1 MTDAVPGTGRKPD
14 NKPGETL
21 AAPERNPVP
30 PFDLVIFGASGDLA
44 LRKLYPAMAHRDSE
58 GVLPPESRIFAMV
71 HRDHHIR
78 ELPER
83 ITRRLASEGLSE
95 ATIARFMRR
104 ITILQADAND
114 PESFAELAGALEGS
128 THIPAFYLS
137 TAPDL
142 FVPICQ
148 ALAARGLL
156 GGEARLILEKP
167 IGRDLASA
175 RAINDAV
182 AAVIPESRT
191 YRIDHYLG
199 KETVQNLYVLRFANT
214 LFERSWSSRDIDHVQ
229 ITVAETVG
237 LEQRAGYYDKVGALR
252 DMVQN
257 HVLQLLCLFASEP
270 PNQLE
275 ADAVRD
281 EKLRVLRALKPIA
294 GADVG
299 KLTVRGQYAP
309 GSIEG
314 KGVPGYAEE
323 LGQPSD
329 AETFVALRCQVDTWR
344 WAGVPF
350 YLRTGKRLGVRSSEI
365 VIAFKPVPHSIFSK
379 VAPEELAPNRLVLRL
394 QPNDGLQLHMMMK
407 VPGSGRLKLV
417 PRTLDLRYD
426 TAFDVRT
433 PDAYERLLTD
443 VIRGDQTLFMRR
455 DEVEAAWAFVDPII
469 AAWREQGQ
477 QPLRY
482 AAGSWGPS
490 QAIGLIE
497 RDGRSWVDPE
507 GE

>member
-1 MTDAVPGTGRKPD
+1 MNDEPMERQDRRSQLV
-14 NKPGETL
+14 L
-21 AAPERNPVP
+21 PERTPVQ

-44 LRKLYPAMAHRDSE
+44 LRKLYPAMAHRDAE
-58 GVLPPESRIFAMV
+58 GVIPPGSHVLAVVHQEAHKEILPARIAARLEQEGLDQAAIGRFMARVSIVVADAHDPASFAG
-71 HRDHHIR
+71 
-78 ELPER
+78 
-83 ITRRLASEGLSE
+83 LASE
-95 ATIARFMRR
+95 
-104 ITILQADAND
+104 LQ
-114 PESFAELAGALEGS
+114 GS
-128 THIPAFYLS
+128 PRVSAIYLS

-142 FVPICQ
+142 FVPIAQ
-148 ALAARGLL
+148 NLAGRGLL
-156 GGEARLILEKP
+156 EGEARLILEKP

-175 RAINDAV
+175 CAINNAV
-182 AAVIPESRT
+182 SAVIPETRT

-199 KETVQNLYVLRFANT
+199 KETVQNLLVLRFANT

-237 LEQRAGYYDKVGALR
+237 LEARAGYYDEVGALR

-270 PNQLE
+270 PNHLA

-281 EKLRVLRALKPIA
+281 EKLRVLRALRPIA
-294 GADVG
+294 GTDVARF
-299 KLTVRGQYAP
+299 TVRGQYAH
-309 GSIEG
+309 GSING
-314 KGVPGYAEE
+314 VSVPGYGEE
-323 LGQPSD
+323 LGHPSD
-329 AETFVALRCQVDTWR
+329 TETFVALRCEVDNWR

-365 VIAFKPVPHSIFSK
+365 VVVFKPVPHSIFSR
-379 VAPEELAPNRLVLRL
+379 VAPEELESNRLVLRL

-426 TAFDVRT
+426 TAFGFRA

-443 VIRGDQTLFMRR
+443 VIRGDQTLFMRC
-455 DEVEAAWAFVDPII
+455 DEVEAAWSWIDPIVEG
-469 AAWREQGQ
+469 WQEHRSR
-477 QPLRY
+477 PFRY
-482 AAGSWGPS
+482 TAGTWGPS

-497 RDGRSWVDPE
+497 RDGRSWVEPE
-507 GE
+507 GT